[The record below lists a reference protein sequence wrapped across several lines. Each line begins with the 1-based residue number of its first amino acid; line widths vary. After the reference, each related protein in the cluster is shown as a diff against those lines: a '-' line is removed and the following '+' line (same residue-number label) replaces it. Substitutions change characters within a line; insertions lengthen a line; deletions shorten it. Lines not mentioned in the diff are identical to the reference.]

1 VSQDWLFPFAAFR
14 EGVKAAA
21 NNVHIGPRHGSM
33 LTLLYAPKGQD
44 PQQPHRQDEIY
55 IVQSGSGVF
64 DKAGEKRPFGPGD
77 VIFVEANV
85 VHRFENFTDDFAV
98 WAVFWG
104 PEGGEA

>member
-1 VSQDWLFPFAAFR
+1 MTDWLIPFATLRDGA
-14 EGVKAAA
+14 KAAT
-21 NNVHIGPRHGSM
+21 NGVHIGLRHGTM
-33 LTLLYAPKGQD
+33 MTLLYAPKGQD

-55 IVQSGSGVF
+55 IVQSGTGVF

-85 VHRFENFTDDFAV
+85 VHRFEDFSDDFAA

>member
-1 VSQDWLFPFAAFR
+1 MIDWLVPFATFR
-14 EGVKAAA
+14 DGAKAAA
-21 NNVHIGPRHGSM
+21 NGVQIGPRHGTM
-33 LTLLYAPKGQD
+33 ITLLYAPKGQD

-55 IVQSGSGVF
+55 IVQSGAGVF

-85 VHRFENFTDDFAV
+85 VHRFEDFTDDFAV

-104 PEGGEA
+104 PEGGET

>member
-1 VSQDWLFPFAAFR
+1 MTDWLIPFATLR
-14 EGVKAAA
+14 DGA
-21 NNVHIGPRHGSM
+21 N
-33 LTLLYAPKGQD
+33 A
-44 PQQPHRQDEIY
+44 QDEIY
-55 IVQSGSGVF
+55 LVQSGSGVF

-98 WAVFWG
+98 WAMFWG